1 MAQTKRQ
8 EEEVKQAMAQSPPKN
23 YNGSKFLFTIIGC
36 PGYEGYVPKE
46 LGHEICKYCGN
57 IKYYH

>member
-1 MAQTKRQ
+1 MAQTKKQ
-8 EEEVKQAMAQSPPKN
+8 EEEIKEAMSQSPPADERS
-23 YNGSKFLFTIIGC
+23 YLFNISGC
-36 PGYEGYVPKE
+36 PGYEGYITKE

>member
-1 MAQTKRQ
+1 MAQTKKQ
-8 EEEVKQAMAQSPPKN
+8 EQEVLEAMRQSPPAK
-23 YNGSKFLFTIIGC
+23 YDGSKFLFTITGC
-36 PGYEGYVPKE
+36 PGYEGYIPKE